1 MNDESDS
8 DRGAT
13 RRWWH
18 RATLARLAFGA
29 ATITGSASSAPSEE
43 WLLGLPGREALGL
56 DLDDPA
62 QREFGDYELLEQIGH
77 GGMGVV
83 YRARQR
89 SLDREVAIKLL
100 SAGPWASPEFVA
112 RFQQEAQ
119 HAAQLQHPAIVT
131 VYEMGDLDGLV
142 YYAMQLVRGE
152 SLAQHLQQRGG
163 RLAERDAVVLMRT
176 VAEAVAYA
184 HSLGVLHLDLK
195 PANILLD
202 EAGQPRVA
210 DFGLARRIDPG
221 AHLDN
226 EYLAGTP
233 DYMAPEQARVGAQ
246 ALTPA
251 TDVWGLGAILYEL
264 LCGRPPFEAA
274 DANATLQLLQEGEA
288 RKPSRYAPVSADLDA
303 ICLKC
308 LRKSTGDRYPGAR
321 ELADDLGRYLEG
333 RAVSVRPLGAMQR
346 TLRWARR

>member
-1 MNDESDS
+1 MSD
-8 DRGAT
+8 DPGRGAT

-18 RATLARLAFGA
+18 RATLARLAFGT
-29 ATITGSASSAPSEE
+29 ATIADNASSTSSEE
-43 WLLGLPGREALGL
+43 WLLGLPGREALEL

-119 HAAQLQHPAIVT
+119 HSAQLQHPHIVT

-152 SLAQHLQQRGG
+152 SLAQHLQHHDGK
-163 RLAERDAVVLMRT
+163 LAERDAATLMRT

-195 PANILLD
+195 PGNILLD

-233 DYMAPEQARVGAQ
+233 NYMAPEQARVGAQ
-246 ALTPA
+246 VLTPGHRCLGTGRDPVRIAVRA
-251 TDVWGLGAILYEL
+251 TAVRGGRCQRDLAAVAGRRAAQAIALRT
-264 LCGRPPFEAA
+264 GIRRP
-274 DANATLQLLQEGEA
+274 G
-288 RKPSRYAPVSADLDA
+288 SDL
-303 ICLKC
+303 
-308 LRKSTGDRYPGAR
+308 P
-321 ELADDLGRYLEG
+321 E
-333 RAVSVRPLGAMQR
+333 VP
-346 TLRWARR
+346 